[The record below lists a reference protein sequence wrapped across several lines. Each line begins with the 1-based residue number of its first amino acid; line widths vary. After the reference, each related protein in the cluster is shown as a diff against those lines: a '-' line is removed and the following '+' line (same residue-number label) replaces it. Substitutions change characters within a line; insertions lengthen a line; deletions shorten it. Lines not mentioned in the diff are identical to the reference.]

1 MKRWTL
7 LTWAR
12 AWHARVTPLHW
23 KRSGSKRTF
32 LQNKISNE
40 NVWFHTYILI
50 ITCCCC
56 CFFLMDSIVR
66 ITFGTKRCCSCYI
79 LKKKILY
86 FVITDCRATSVWRTS
101 CYITLLAHADSH
113 AYQLSTGREPAASL
127 QTEAENL
134 INRSVINE
142 FHLLPECFANIIF
155 LSQRT
160 TVVLCA
166 FRH

>member
-1 MKRWTL
+1 MKIKCKKTVCMKRWTL

-79 LKKKILY
+79 LKKKNPLFCNNGLPGY
-86 FVITDCRATSVWRTS
+86 VSLTYVVLHHSSRARGQSRIPALNRQRTS
-101 CYITLLAHADSH
+101 
-113 AYQLSTGREPAASL
+113 GFAANWS
-127 QTEAENL
+127 
-134 INRSVINE
+134 RKP
-142 FHLLPECFANIIF
+142 H
-155 LSQRT
+155 
-160 TVVLCA
+160 
-166 FRH
+166 